1 MTLLAATSER
11 SRAVSALIARAFQ
24 LRDIWLALMQQP
36 VGRIGLIIVV
46 IFILAAALAPWITPH
61 SPYAINMDIR
71 LQPPS
76 FEHWLGTDDRGR
88 DVFSRMLLGS
98 RLSLY
103 IVILSVMITLP
114 LGLAVG
120 CVAGYFGGIVAVVL
134 MRITDIFLA
143 LPALILALALA
154 AALGAGIGNAI
165 IAISLASWPMLARLA
180 YAETMKNRNAD
191 FILAAQL
198 QGAGPIRMIT
208 RYVIPLCMPVVV
220 TRVTLNISN
229 TILSAAALGFLSMGA
244 QPPEPE
250 WGVMLSEGQ
259 RYLTTAYW
267 LVAAPGAAMLLVSI
281 GFNLLG
287 DGLRDILDPT
297 SATK

>member
-1 MTLLAATSER
+1 MTMLLPTQPR
-11 SRAVSALIARAFQ
+11 SLAISAVIARAQ
-24 LRDIWLALMQQP
+24 QGRDVWRALMRQP
-36 VGRIGLIIVV
+36 VGRIGLIIVM
-46 IFILAAALAPWITPH
+46 IFIVAAALAPWITPH
-61 SPYAINMDIR
+61 SPYTINMDIR

-76 FEHWLGTDDRGR
+76 FDHWLGTDDRGR

-120 CVAGYFGGIVAVVL
+120 CVAGYFGGTIAVIL

-180 YAETMKNRNAD
+180 YAETMKSRNAD

-229 TILSAAALGFLSMGA
+229 TILSAAALGFLGMGA

-267 LVAAPGAAMLLVSI
+267 LVAAPGVAMLLVSI

-297 SATK
+297 AATK

>member
-1 MTLLAATSER
+1 MLSPTQPRSLAI
-11 SRAVSALIARAFQ
+11 SALIARAQ
-24 LRDIWLALMQQP
+24 RGSDVWRALMQQP
-36 VGRIGLIIVV
+36 VGRIGLIIVI
-46 IFILAAALAPWITPH
+46 IFIVAAALAPWITPH
-61 SPYAINMDIR
+61 SPYTINMDIR

-76 FEHWLGTDDRGR
+76 FDHWLGTDDRGR

-120 CVAGYFGGIVAVVL
+120 CVAGYFGGTVAVIL

-143 LPALILALALA
+143 LPALILALVLA

-180 YAETMKNRNAD
+180 YAETMKSRNAD

-229 TILSAAALGFLSMGA
+229 TILSAAALGFLGMGA

-267 LVAAPGAAMLLVSI
+267 LVAAPGVAMLLVSI

-297 SATK
+297 AATK